1 MQTYNIAA
9 YFQFHDALI
18 ISPSIFIIPTIY
30 SGNDL
35 LCQVH
40 NPLKRLFGH
49 EKNRQ
54 SADYR
59 SRYRFF

>member
-1 MQTYNIAA
+1 MDIKKILDIKYSR
-9 YFQFHDALI
+9 LI
-18 ISPSIFIIPTIY
+18 KLKKNVGQKYQIKIPE
-30 SGNDL
+30 NDL
-35 LCQVH
+35 LCKVH